1 MTPIFMVSPFTK
13 AQMILKSISRPLHVI
28 SYTSACHFQVIPGHL
43 HLHIWQA
50 AQASLPPSTQSPL
63 PAPFP
68 SVIKPSQLNLI
79 TSQINL
85 LLPISTATPNPN
97 HPCLSLGKPQ
107 SPLKVS
113 YSPSSLC
120 STQQPQWDFNLT
132 HRMGSLPPKAPAMF
146 PCRVMFRFSS
156 VACKPW
162 CNPSFVTT

>member
-68 SVIKPSQLNLI
+68 SVIKPSQLNLK

-97 HPCLSLGKPQ
+97 HPCLSLRKPQ
-107 SPLKVS
+107 PPSKCPTRPPIYAPL
-113 YSPSSLC
+113 SSL
-120 STQQPQWDFNLT
+120 NEILT
-132 HRMGSLPPKAPAMF
+132 PHIGWGLSRLKPPPCF
-146 PCRVMFRFSS
+146 PVE
-156 VACKPW
+156 
-162 CNPSFVTT
+162 